1 MTESFFTLITDYG
14 VWIILAST
22 YLSCLLVPIPSSMM
36 MLAGGALVSVG
47 DLVLWQVVL
56 AAYAGAVLGD
66 QSGFAIGQ
74 RSSKLLAQFTSDKP
88 KRKALFTKA
97 QKVVDTSGG
106 IGVFFSTWLFA
117 PLGPW
122 VNIAA
127 GAASMRWLR
136 FTLWDAAGELVWV
149 SIYIGLGYSFAT
161 SLSNIAEI
169 ASNAIGFVTAALIAF
184 LLGRWLLHR
193 SA

>member
-1 MTESFFTLITDYG
+1 MQPIPITRVIGPMTESFFALITDYG

-127 GAASMRWLR
+127 GAASMRCCGSPCGMRPENWSGSA
-136 FTLWDAAGELVWV
+136 FTSG
-149 SIYIGLGYSFAT
+149 SAT
-161 SLSNIAEI
+161 ALPP
-169 ASNAIGFVTAALIAF
+169 ASRALQRSQAT
-184 LLGRWLLHR
+184 R
-193 SA
+193 SALSRLP